1 MSVAGFLNP
10 QWFRIA
16 SPPLTTYE
24 LPLKEMGDM
33 AARLLLQRIDQ
44 GDAGQGHAPRAVRFE
59 GRLVVR
65 ESTAAP
71 RTEPLPQALRAGI

>member
-1 MSVAGFLNP
+1 VSIFPNP

-16 SPPLTTYE
+16 GPPLTTHE
-24 LPLKEMGDM
+24 LPLKEMEDM

-44 GDAGQGHAPRAVRFE
+44 EDAGQGIAPRAVRFE

-65 ESTAAP
+65 ESTAAS
-71 RTEPLPQALRAGI
+71 RAEPLPQALRAGT